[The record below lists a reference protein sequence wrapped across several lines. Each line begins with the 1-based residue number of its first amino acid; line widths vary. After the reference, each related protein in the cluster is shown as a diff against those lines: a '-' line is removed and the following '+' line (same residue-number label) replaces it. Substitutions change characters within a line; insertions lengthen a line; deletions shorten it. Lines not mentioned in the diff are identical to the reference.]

1 MTQAQTAITIAIM
14 AGATMLTRFLPF
26 ILFPEGKK
34 APWFVTHLGRS
45 LPYAAIG
52 MLVVYCLKDVSL
64 AGYPYGIPEGA
75 SILIIAGLHRW
86 KGNVLLSIGG
96 GTAAYMLL
104 VNLVFL
110 R

>member
-1 MTQAQTAITIAIM
+1 MTTGQTVITVAIM

-26 ILFPEGKK
+26 ILFPEGKR
-34 APWFVTHLGRS
+34 APLIVSYLGRN

-52 MLVVYCLKDVSL
+52 MLVVYCLKDVRL
-64 AGYPYGIPEGA
+64 AAYPHGIPEA
-75 SILIIAGLHRW
+75 AAIIVIAGLNRW

-104 VNLVFL
+104 VNLAF

>member
-1 MTQAQTAITIAIM
+1 MTTSQTVITVAIM
-14 AGATMLTRFLPF
+14 AGATMMTRFLPF

-34 APWFVTHLGRS
+34 APPLVSYLGRS

-52 MLVVYCLKDVSL
+52 MLVVYCLKDVRL
-64 AGYPYGIPEGA
+64 AVYPHGFPEA
-75 SILIIAGLHRW
+75 AAILIITGLNRW

-104 VNLVFL
+104 VNLAF

>member
-1 MTQAQTAITIAIM
+1 MTAGQTAVTVAIM

-34 APWFVTHLGRS
+34 APWFVSYLGRS

-52 MLVVYCLKDVSL
+52 MLVVYCLKDVSFTE
-64 AGYPYGIPEGA
+64 YPYGIPEAA
-75 SILIIAGLHRW
+75 SILVIAALNRW

-104 VNLVFL
+104 VNLAF

>member
-1 MTQAQTAITIAIM
+1 MTTGQIAITVAIM
-14 AGATMLTRFLPF
+14 AGATMMTRFLPF

-34 APWFVTHLGRS
+34 APMIVSYLGRS

-52 MLVVYCLKDVSL
+52 MLVVYCLKDVRL
-64 AGYPYGIPEGA
+64 TVYPHGIPEA
-75 SILIIAGLHRW
+75 AAILVIAGLNRW

-96 GTAAYMLL
+96 GTVAYMLL
-104 VNLVFL
+104 VNLAF